1 MRTIWK
7 GAISFGLVH
16 VPVKMYPAVERKDIS
31 FSMLHGK
38 CGNQVKYKKFCPV
51 CGTDVP
57 PEEIVRGYEYEN
69 GKFAVI
75 NDDELDNL
83 PLKTT
88 HAIDILD
95 FVNIAE
101 VDPVF
106 FEKPYYLAP
115 AEGGQKAFELLKRS
129 MEKTGKAAVSKVVI
143 RSRESLAA
151 LRAYNGA
158 IILHTMHYPDEI
170 RSLAGIT
177 ELNYKADIRDNE
189 LAMANNLIESLTADF
204 SPEKYTDEYR
214 DALRKLIE
222 NKIAGQQVK
231 IPDKPEAAN
240 VIDLMEALQQSIK
253 IAGKNREA
261 ASNSR
266 AGSSRRKARVK
277 SHVR

>member
-16 VPVKMYPAVERKDIS
+16 VPVKMYPVIEKKDIS
-31 FSMLHGK
+31 FNMLHAK

-57 PEEIVRGYEYEN
+57 PDEIVRGYEYEN
-69 GKFAVI
+69 GKFVVL

-83 PLKTT
+83 PLETT
-88 HAIDILD
+88 HAINILD
-95 FVNIAE
+95 FVNISE

-106 FEKPYYLAP
+106 YEKPYYLAP

-129 MEKTGKAAVSKVVI
+129 MDQTGKAAISKVVI

-151 LRAYNGA
+151 LRSYNGA
-158 IILHTMHYPDEI
+158 IIMHTMYYPDEI
-170 RSLAGIT
+170 RPMAGIT

-189 LAMANNLIESLTADF
+189 LTMANSLIESLTADF
-204 SPEKYTDEYR
+204 SPDKYSDEYR
-214 DALRKLIE
+214 EALRKLIE
-222 NKIAGQQVK
+222 NKIAGQQIK
-231 IPDKPEAAN
+231 IPERPEAAN

-253 IAGKNREA
+253 IAGKNRA
-261 ASNSR
+261 AADSSR
-266 AGSSRRKARVK
+266 ADNSRRKARVK